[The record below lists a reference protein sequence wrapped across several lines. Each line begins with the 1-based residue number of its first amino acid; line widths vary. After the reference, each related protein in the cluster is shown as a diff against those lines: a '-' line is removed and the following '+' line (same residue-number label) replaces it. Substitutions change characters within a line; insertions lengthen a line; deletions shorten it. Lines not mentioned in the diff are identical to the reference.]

1 MAGEWMDKGE
11 NKELSA
17 RTIPQDCNLIGS
29 CLIAANYSIKRG
41 QGDESVT
48 PFPIDY
54 KE

>member
-29 CLIAANYSIKRG
+29 CLIAATTLS
-41 QGDESVT
+41 
-48 PFPIDY
+48 
-54 KE
+54 KEARVMSL

>member
-17 RTIPQDCNLIGS
+17 RTIPQDCNLIES
-29 CLIAANYSIKRG
+29 CLIAANCSINRG
-41 QGDESVT
+41 QGDEPVT